1 MWWDGWMASL
11 TQWTWVWV
19 NSKSC
24 WWTGRPG
31 MLQSMGSQRV
41 RRDWATELNWLCQT
55 WDSQRCE
62 LNGSCF
68 QPLNQALGQEDPQE
82 KAMVTHSSILAWE
95 IPCTEQPSRLQSMRS
110 QSRTRLSDLARMPGL
125 RCSLWDP
132 QLWHA
137 GSSSLAKD
145 WTRAPC
151 FRSLES

>member
-1 MWWDGWMASL
+1 MRWLDGITDSMDMSL
-11 TQWTWVWV
+11 SKLQELLMDREAWHAAVHGVAKSPTWL
-19 NSKSC
+19 S
-24 WWTGRPG
+24 
-31 MLQSMGSQRV
+31 
-41 RRDWATELNWLCQT
+41 DWINWLCQT

-95 IPCTEQPSRLQSMRS
+95 IPCTEQPSRLQSMWS
-110 QSRTRLSDLARMPGL
+110 QSRTQLSDLACMPGL